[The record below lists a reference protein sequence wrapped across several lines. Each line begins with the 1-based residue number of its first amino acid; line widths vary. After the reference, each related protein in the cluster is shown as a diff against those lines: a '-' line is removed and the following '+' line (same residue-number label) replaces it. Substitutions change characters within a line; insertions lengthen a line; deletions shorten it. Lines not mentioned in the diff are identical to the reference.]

1 MEDGFGVMLLLS
13 QLDASLDQRPAY
25 AKPPVL
31 WIDSQEADLRTVEAE
46 RRERAESLWAE
57 G

>member
-1 MEDGFGVMLLLS
+1 MMLLLS